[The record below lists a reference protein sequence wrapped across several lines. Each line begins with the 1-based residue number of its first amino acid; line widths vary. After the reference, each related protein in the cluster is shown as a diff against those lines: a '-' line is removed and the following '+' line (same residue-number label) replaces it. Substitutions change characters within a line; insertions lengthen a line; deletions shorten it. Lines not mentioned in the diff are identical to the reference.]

1 MNLETM
7 DTGLIQNLVVMYAAI
22 VVSFLAL
29 LVWFLQKRK
38 RSRGEGV
45 PDSAQVPIAPLI
57 PPKDYRFNTY
67 SYVAA
72 FLLGI
77 LAAVQLFR
85 VYPLFGALYTVV
97 FAGLYVLIYFYG
109 EKGL

>member
-38 RSRGEGV
+38 RSRGKQPG
-45 PDSAQVPIAPLI
+45 DTAQIPNAPLMK
-57 PPKDYRFNTY
+57 PKDFQFRTTADA
-67 SYVAA
+67 AA
-72 FLLGI
+72 FFIGI
-77 LAAVQLFR
+77 VAAVQLFR
-85 VYPLFGALYTVV
+85 FYPIFGALYTVV